1 MARLTCIALA
11 IVLLIVGWL
20 IFELTNVWPFNASLV
35 SMMRAIFALGALG
48 SLLTLLFTRSRAM
61 PPLSLAGSY
70 IVIGFLTNSSHLG
83 PYIASSAIL
92 VTLLAILSTF
102 ARRPLYVR

>member
-11 IVLLIVGWL
+11 ILLLVIGWF
-20 IFELTNVWPFNASLV
+20 IFELTNVWPFNARLV
-35 SMMRAIFALGALG
+35 STMRTIFVLGALS

-70 IVIGFLTNSSHLG
+70 ILIGILTNSSHLG
-83 PYIASSAIL
+83 PYIASSVIL
-92 VTLLAILSTF
+92 VTLLAILGGC
-102 ARRPLYVR
+102 APRPLYVR

>member
-11 IVLLIVGWL
+11 IVLLVVGWF
-20 IFELTNVWPFNASLV
+20 IFELTNVWPFNASLI
-35 SMMRAIFALGALG
+35 STMRAIFALGALS
-48 SLLTLLFTRSRAM
+48 SLLALLFTRYHVM

-70 IVIGFLTNSSHLG
+70 IVIGILTKSSHLG

-92 VTLLAILSTF
+92 VALLAILSVC
-102 ARRPLYVR
+102 APRPLYVR

>member
-11 IVLLIVGWL
+11 IVLIIVGWF
-20 IFELTNVWPFNASLV
+20 IFELTNVWPFNASFI
-35 SMMRAIFALGALG
+35 STMRTIFALGALS
-48 SLLTLLFTRSRAM
+48 SLITLLFTRSRTM

-70 IVIGFLTNSSHLG
+70 IVIGVLTNSSHLG

-92 VTLLAILSTF
+92 VTLLAILGVC
-102 ARRPLYVR
+102 APRPLYVR